1 MSCLCL
7 IICLGYL
14 TLWVWFVIK
23 LKANFLL
30 LFQKSFAL
38 PEDSSNDNHTTG
50 GSTMLD
56 AYISKMDIDNI
67 NRDCI
72 MTAAPPH
79 PTSTNLSDRPG
90 GSISIGTWN
99 QTVNVSRTSS
109 TAIPFPSNYKKSPNC
124 TPTNIS
130 PVVTPKTTSPDHQLS
145 QLSQYVGQRLM
156 EEKRTNTY
164 GGMPFSRPGA
174 AGTLHNFFNG
184 CVNTGKGCKN
194 VSNKGQLLY

>member
-1 MSCLCL
+1 
-7 IICLGYL
+7 
-14 TLWVWFVIK
+14 
-23 LKANFLL
+23 
-30 LFQKSFAL
+30 
-38 PEDSSNDNHTTG
+38 
-50 GSTMLD
+50 MLD

-79 PTSTNLSDRPG
+79 ATSTHLIDRPG
-90 GSISIGTWN
+90 GSISIGTGN
-99 QTVNVSRTSS
+99 QTVNISRTSS

-194 VSNKGQLLY
+194 LTNKGQLLY

>member
-1 MSCLCL
+1 
-7 IICLGYL
+7 
-14 TLWVWFVIK
+14 
-23 LKANFLL
+23 
-30 LFQKSFAL
+30 
-38 PEDSSNDNHTTG
+38 
-50 GSTMLD
+50 MLD

-79 PTSTNLSDRPG
+79 ATSTNLSDRPG
-90 GSISIGTWN
+90 GSISIGTGN

-145 QLSQYVGQRLM
+145 KLTDVKFINQYVGQRLM

-174 AGTLHNFFNG
+174 GGTLHNFFNG
-184 CVNTGKGCKN
+184 CVNTGKSCEN
-194 VSNKGQLLY
+194 VANKVVTDRTFGSAELLLCGSSQLTEPFSAEHRTF

>member
-1 MSCLCL
+1 MVISPFGLVASKFF
-7 IICLGYL
+7 LG
-14 TLWVWFVIK
+14 
-23 LKANFLL
+23 KANFLL

-90 GSISIGTWN
+90 GNISIGNWN

-184 CVNTGKGCKN
+184 FVNTGKGYEN
-194 VSNKGQLLY
+194 ASNKGQLLY